1 MKDPIFK
8 RLLELHPKFSDL
20 SLTRINKLLKKLNFI
35 EKKLPQVIHIA
46 GTNGKGSTASILK
59 SILNEHGKTTHVY
72 STPHLVRFNERVQL
86 YSKDISNKLLL
97 KYLYHCE
104 KVNNKKLIT
113 YFEIT
118 TAAALIAFQDHPAD
132 FLILEVGLGGRF
144 DATNI
149 IRGKKYSLITPIS
162 MDHQDYLGNSLSKI
176 AFEKLSIFNNKSIN
190 FINYQKPTVK
200 RFAKKFLNEK
210 NMLAQFA
217 GIDWKIKN
225 HLYIDQDNKI
235 NLKDLSL
242 KGIHQFENTGLAI
255 ASVKSILKKQFDPKL
270 VENALPKIR
279 WAGRLQKIESGKL
292 TKVIHKYDSIFLDGF
307 HNTDGVKVFINNLK
321 GKNNFLVCSFLVNK
335 DYKTILK
342 LLEPY
347 FKKILVTPMEEE
359 NSIQVVNVDKTN
371 KISTSNGLLK
381 SIDDLN
387 REANS
392 NSTIYF
398 GGSLYFIGEVLK
410 FNKKK

>member
-20 SLTRINKLLKKLNFI
+20 SLTRINKLLKKLNFS

-225 HLYIDQDNKI
+225 QLYIDQDNKI

-335 DYKTILK
+335 NYKTILK

-371 KISTSNGLLK
+371 KINTSNGLLK

>member
-20 SLTRINKLLKKLNFI
+20 SLTRINKLLKKLNFS

-225 HLYIDQDNKI
+225 QLYIDQDNKI

-255 ASVKSILKKQFDPKL
+255 ASVKRILKKQFDPKL

-335 DYKTILK
+335 NYKTILK

>member
-20 SLTRINKLLKKLNFI
+20 SLTRINKLLKKLNFN

-86 YSKDISNKLLL
+86 YSKDISDKLLL

-104 KVNNKKLIT
+104 KVNQKNLIT

-118 TAAALIAFQDHPAD
+118 TAAALMAFQDHPAD

-162 MDHQDYLGNSLSKI
+162 MDHQDYLGNSLLKI

-200 RFAKKFLNEK
+200 RFAKDFINKK
-210 NMLAQFA
+210 KMYAQFA
-217 GIDWKIKN
+217 GVDWKIRN
-225 HLYIDQDNKI
+225 QLYIDQDHKI
-235 NLKDLSL
+235 NLKYLSL
-242 KGIHQFENTGLAI
+242 KGYHQFDNAGLAI
-255 ASVKSILKKQFDPKL
+255 AAVKSILKKQFDSNL

-321 GKNNFLVCSFLVNK
+321 GKNNFLICSFLINK
-335 DYKTILK
+335 NYKSILK

-347 FKKILVTPMEEE
+347 FKKIFVTPMEEE
-359 NSIQVVNVDKTN
+359 NSIQVVNVNKTN
-371 KISTSNGLLK
+371 KINTSSGLLK

-387 REANS
+387 RVATS

>member
-1 MKDPIFK
+1 M
-8 RLLELHPKFSDL
+8 
-20 SLTRINKLLKKLNFI
+20 
-35 EKKLPQVIHIA
+35 
-46 GTNGKGSTASILK
+46 
-59 SILNEHGKTTHVY
+59 
-72 STPHLVRFNERVQL
+72 
-86 YSKDISNKLLL
+86 
-97 KYLYHCE
+97 
-104 KVNNKKLIT
+104 
-113 YFEIT
+113 
-118 TAAALIAFQDHPAD
+118 AFQDHPAD

-149 IRGKKYSLITPIS
+149 IKGKKYSLITPIS

-200 RFAKKFLNEK
+200 RFAKDFLNEK

-217 GIDWKIKN
+217 GINWKIKN
-225 HLYIDQDNKI
+225 QLYIDQDHKI

-242 KGIHQFENTGLAI
+242 KGYHQFENAGLAI
-255 ASVKSILKKQFDPKL
+255 ASVKGILKKQFDSKL

-321 GKNNFLVCSFLVNK
+321 GKNNLLVCSFLINK
-335 DYKTILK
+335 NYKNILK

-359 NSIQVVNVDKTN
+359 NSIQVVNVNKTN

-387 REANS
+387 REATS
-392 NSTIYF
+392 NSTVYF

>member
-20 SLTRINKLLKKLNFI
+20 SLTRINKLLKKLNFN

-59 SILNEHGKTTHVY
+59 SILNEHGKTTHIY

-86 YSKDISNKLLL
+86 YSKDISDNLLL

-104 KVNNKKLIT
+104 KVNQKNLIT

-118 TAAALIAFQDHPAD
+118 TAAALMAFQDHPAD

-200 RFAKKFLNEK
+200 RFAKDFINKK
-210 NMLAQFA
+210 KMYAQFA
-217 GIDWKIKN
+217 GVDWKIRN
-225 HLYIDQDNKI
+225 QLYIDQDHKI
-235 NLKDLSL
+235 NLKYLSL
-242 KGIHQFENTGLAI
+242 KGYHQFDNAGLAI
-255 ASVKSILKKQFDPKL
+255 AAVKSILKKQFDSNL

-321 GKNNFLVCSFLVNK
+321 GKNNFLICSFLINK
-335 DYKTILK
+335 NYKNILK
-342 LLEPY
+342 LLAPY
-347 FKKILVTPMEEE
+347 FKKIFVTPMEEE
-359 NSIQVVNVDKTN
+359 NSIQVVNVNKTN
-371 KISTSNGLLK
+371 KINTSSGLLK

-387 REANS
+387 RVVTS

-410 FNKKK
+410 FNNKK

>member
-20 SLTRINKLLKKLNFI
+20 SLTRINKLLKKLNFS

-225 HLYIDQDNKI
+225 QLYIDQDNKI

-335 DYKTILK
+335 NYKTILK

>member
-1 MKDPIFK
+1 LKDPIFK

-20 SLTRINKLLKKLNFI
+20 SLTRINKLLKKLNFS

-225 HLYIDQDNKI
+225 QLYIDQDNKI

-335 DYKTILK
+335 NYKTILK

>member
-20 SLTRINKLLKKLNFI
+20 SLTRINKLLKKLNFS

-97 KYLYHCE
+97 KYLYYCE

-176 AFEKLSIFNNKSIN
+176 AFEKLGIFNNKSIN

-225 HLYIDQDNKI
+225 QLYIDQDNKI

-335 DYKTILK
+335 NYKTILK

-371 KISTSNGLLK
+371 KINTSNGLLK

>member
-20 SLTRINKLLKKLNFI
+20 SLTRINKLLKKLNFS

-104 KVNNKKLIT
+104 KINQNKLIT

-118 TAAALIAFQDHPAD
+118 TAAALMAFQEHQAD

-200 RFAKKFLNEK
+200 RFAKDFLNEK

-217 GIDWKIKN
+217 GINWKIKN
-225 HLYIDQDNKI
+225 QLYIDQDQKI
-235 NLKDLSL
+235 NLKNLSL
-242 KGIHQFENTGLAI
+242 KGFHQFENAGLAI
-255 ASVKSILKKQFDPKL
+255 ASVKGILKKQFNSKL

-279 WAGRLQKIESGKL
+279 WAGRLEKIESGKL

-321 GKNNFLVCSFLVNK
+321 GKNNLLVCSFLVNK
-335 DYKTILK
+335 NYKTILR

-359 NSIQVVNVDKTN
+359 NSIQVVNVNKTN
-371 KISTSNGLLK
+371 KIGTSNGLLK

-387 REANS
+387 REATS

>member
-20 SLTRINKLLKKLNFI
+20 SLTRINKLLKKLNFN

-86 YSKDISNKLLL
+86 YSKDISDKLLL

-104 KVNNKKLIT
+104 KVNQKKLIT

-118 TAAALIAFQDHPAD
+118 TAAALMAFQDHPAD

-162 MDHQDYLGNSLSKI
+162 MDHQDYLGNSLLKI

-200 RFAKKFLNEK
+200 RFAKDFINKK
-210 NMLAQFA
+210 KMYAQFA
-217 GIDWKIKN
+217 GVDWKIRN
-225 HLYIDQDNKI
+225 QLYIDQDHKI
-235 NLKDLSL
+235 NLKYLSL
-242 KGIHQFENTGLAI
+242 KGYHQFDNAGLAI
-255 ASVKSILKKQFDPKL
+255 AAVKSILKKQFDSNL

-321 GKNNFLVCSFLVNK
+321 GKNNFLICSFLINK
-335 DYKTILK
+335 NYKSILK

-347 FKKILVTPMEEE
+347 FKKIFVTPMEEE
-359 NSIQVVNVDKTN
+359 NSIQVVNVNKTN
-371 KISTSNGLLK
+371 KINTSSGLLK

-387 REANS
+387 RVVTS

>member
-20 SLTRINKLLKKLNFI
+20 SLTRINKLLKKLNFS
-35 EKKLPQVIHIA
+35 EKKLPHVIHIA

-86 YSKDISNKLLL
+86 YSKDITDKLLL

-104 KVNNKKLIT
+104 KINQNKLIT

-118 TAAALIAFQDHPAD
+118 TAAALMAFQDHPAD

-149 IRGKKYSLITPIS
+149 IKGKKYSLITPIS

-200 RFAKKFLNEK
+200 RFAKDFLNEK

-217 GIDWKIKN
+217 GINWKIKN
-225 HLYIDQDNKI
+225 QLYIDQDQKI
-235 NLKDLSL
+235 NLKNLSL
-242 KGIHQFENTGLAI
+242 KGFHQFENAGLAI
-255 ASVKSILKKQFDPKL
+255 ASVKGILKKQFDSKL

-321 GKNNFLVCSFLVNK
+321 GKNNLLVCSFLINK
-335 DYKTILK
+335 NYKNILK

-359 NSIQVVNVDKTN
+359 NSIQVVNVNKTN
-371 KISTSNGLLK
+371 KIGTSNGLLK

-387 REANS
+387 REATS
-392 NSTIYF
+392 NSTVYF

>member
-20 SLTRINKLLKKLNFI
+20 SLTRINKLLKKLNFS
-35 EKKLPQVIHIA
+35 EKKLPHVIHIA

-86 YSKDISNKLLL
+86 YSKDITDKLLL

-104 KVNNKKLIT
+104 KINQKKLIT

-118 TAAALIAFQDHPAD
+118 TAAALMAFQEHQAD

-200 RFAKKFLNEK
+200 RFAKDFLNEK

-217 GIDWKIKN
+217 GINWKIKN
-225 HLYIDQDNKI
+225 QLYIDQDQKI
-235 NLKDLSL
+235 NLKNLSL
-242 KGIHQFENTGLAI
+242 KGFHQFENAGLAI
-255 ASVKSILKKQFDPKL
+255 ASVKGILKKQFNSKL

-279 WAGRLQKIESGKL
+279 WAGRLEKIESGKL

-321 GKNNFLVCSFLVNK
+321 GKNNLLVCSFLINK
-335 DYKTILK
+335 NYKNILK

-347 FKKILVTPMEEE
+347 FKKILVTPMDEE
-359 NSIQVVNVDKTN
+359 NSIQIININKTN
-371 KISTSNGLLK
+371 KINTSNGLLK
-381 SIDDLN
+381 SIEDLN
-387 REANS
+387 REATS

>member
-225 HLYIDQDNKI
+225 QLYIDQDNKI

-335 DYKTILK
+335 NYKTILK